1 MIKVSDGFIRK
12 SASQTRNSYVKAI
25 LGDVFLDRDIKDG
38 INGTI
43 TYSPRFISKTI
54 DSNYNMKLTMYSPD
68 ENGNLHDS
76 SGQLPTV
83 YFSFKNACK
92 VPSVEIQLDGNYSMN
107 IQVAYRPENSN
118 NKYKS
123 FSSVGKKL
131 TVPISTEEKIEWVN
145 IVFTECDP
153 TVSIPKVNNIKIGS
167 TITFEDNKIQDYEID
182 EYLSLDSAELSSR
195 SLKLQIID
203 VEDKYN
209 LKNKDN
215 KLNQFAKGT
224 PITMFYYLRLDD
236 GSYEEVLLG
245 TFIVDGTKRD
255 FARKTLSVECYDDLY
270 YLTGEYLGTDFYFSA
285 HTENSIESFLQE
297 IIKSTGYDNFI
308 IYLSEDLKKQDDVL
322 TLTGYVNNGTVR
334 EVLLGICE
342 RLGLLLKTNRR
353 NQIIATNMRNLI
365 VDNKNNDFYNDKI
378 KSLNSNVVFSSIPST
393 NENYIGGISIEL
405 PLSASPTF
413 ATAEIIYQANHDEGT
428 YEIEYGFSPIYENT
442 LEKNTSTSTATYTID
457 KSSATK
463 AVITVTGKGIVALNG
478 KIVKFYNSTYK
489 NYNNVQDGKKEELEM
504 TLRWNYGN
512 IDSPHGVK
520 QGQEYLKDFKLN
532 TIKPIAYEIE
542 TLSQPYFEVGDYVNY
557 IADSNNVQRFTI
569 SRINLTKSLI
579 ETIRIE

>member
-1 MIKVSDGFIRK
+1 MIKVSDSFIRK

-38 INGTI
+38 ISGTI
-43 TYSPRFISKTI
+43 TYSTRFISRKI

-68 ENGNLHDS
+68 ENGNLFDG
-76 SGQLPTV
+76 SGQTPTV
-83 YFSFKNACK
+83 YFSFKVACK
-92 VPSVEIQLDGNYSMN
+92 VPSVEIELDGNYSMN
-107 IQVAYRPENSN
+107 IQASYKLENSN
-118 NKYKS
+118 VKYRA
-123 FSSVGKKL
+123 FSGVGKSL
-131 TVPISTEEKIEWVN
+131 TIPISTEDNVEWLN
-145 IVFTECDP
+145 ILFTECVP
-153 TVSIPKVNNIKIGS
+153 SVSTPKINNIKIGS
-167 TITFEDNKIQDYEID
+167 TITFEDNKIQEYTID

-195 SLKLQIID
+195 SLTLQIID

-215 KLNQFAKGT
+215 KLSQFAKGT
-224 PITMFYYLRLDD
+224 PITMFYYLQLDD
-236 GSYEEVLLG
+236 GNYEEVLLG
-245 TFIVDGTKRD
+245 TFKVDGTKRD
-255 FARKTLSVECYDDLY
+255 FARRTLSVECYDDLY

-285 HTENSIESFLQE
+285 HTENSIGSFVSN
-297 IIKSTGYDNFI
+297 IIKSTGYNNYI
-308 IYLSEDLKKQDDVL
+308 IYLSEDLDRQDDVL
-322 TLTGYVNNGTVR
+322 TMTGYVNNGTAR

-342 RLGLLLKTNRR
+342 RLGLFLRTNRR
-353 NQIIATNMRNLI
+353 NQIIVTNMRNLV
-365 VDNKNNDFYNDKI
+365 VDTKNNDFYNNKI
-378 KSLNSNVVFSSIPST
+378 RSLNDNVVFSSIPST
-393 NENYIGGISIEL
+393 NENYVGGISVEL

-413 ATAEIIYQANHDEGT
+413 VTAEIIYQANHDVGT

-478 KIVKFYNSTYK
+478 KVVKFYNSTYK
-489 NYNNVQDGKKEELEM
+489 NYNNVQDGKKEVLEM
-504 TLRWNYGN
+504 TFRWNYGN

-520 QGQEYLKDFKLN
+520 QGEEYIKDFKLA
-532 TIKPIAYEIE
+532 TIKPIAYELE

-557 IADSNNVQRFTI
+557 IADSNNVQILTI
-569 SRINLTKSLI
+569 SKISLTKSLI